1 VAHLLIT
8 QVAAVVVQMQLQ
20 ERLVLVELAV
30 AVMALVHQLLTHK
43 MELQTQ
49 VVAVV
54 VVVRLMLIQQEATAV
69 QELLLLDTQ
78 QHKEK

>member
-1 VAHLLIT
+1 VAQVVVAMVPTQQLEGLRLLT
-8 QVAAVVVQMQLQ
+8 QVA
-20 ERLVLVELAV
+20 
-30 AVMALVHQLLTHK
+30 
-43 MELQTQ
+43 

-54 VVVRLMLIQQEATAV
+54 TKLVLVAQVV